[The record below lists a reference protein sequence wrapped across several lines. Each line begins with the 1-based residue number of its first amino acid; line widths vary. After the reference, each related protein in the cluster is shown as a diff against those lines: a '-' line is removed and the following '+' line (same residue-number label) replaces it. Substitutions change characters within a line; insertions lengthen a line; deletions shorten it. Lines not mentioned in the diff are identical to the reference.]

1 MNVGLTKD
9 LFQSLICFRLLH
21 CFRWRLD
28 QEKAQYVHHSTK
40 KVDVC
45 RNISTYQV
53 VSEGRLLKYKHSLQ
67 TGLASERNKNR
78 PFKTSFS
85 LLLDRLMF
93 AF

>member
-45 RNISTYQV
+45 RNISTYLSCLRREIVEVQTFV
-53 VSEGRLLKYKHSLQ
+53 ANWVSSGTKQE
-67 TGLASERNKNR
+67 
-78 PFKTSFS
+78 
-85 LLLDRLMF
+85 
-93 AF
+93 